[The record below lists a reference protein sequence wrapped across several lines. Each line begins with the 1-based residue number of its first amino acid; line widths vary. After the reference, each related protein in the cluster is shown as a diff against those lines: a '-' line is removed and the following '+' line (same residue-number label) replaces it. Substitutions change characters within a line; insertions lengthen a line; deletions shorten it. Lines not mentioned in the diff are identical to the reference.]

1 MTQQKDKGTESRVEK
16 LIRFFKNMPAKT
28 PDTSEADYTGWHQSE
43 AEYQRQQQQWLNQVQ
58 ERKKQKRPGHD
69 KKRK

>member
-1 MTQQKDKGTESRVEK
+1 MTWPKNSSGESRVEK

-28 PDTSEADYTGWHQSE
+28 PDASEADYTGWHQSE
-43 AEYQRQQQQWLNQVQ
+43 EEYQRQQQQWLNQVQ
-58 ERKKQKRPGHD
+58 ERKKHKRPGHD

>member
-1 MTQQKDKGTESRVEK
+1 MTQRKNTGGESRVEK
-16 LIRFFKNMPAKT
+16 LIRFFKNMTAKT

-43 AEYQRQQQQWLNQVQ
+43 ADYQKQQQQWLNQVQ